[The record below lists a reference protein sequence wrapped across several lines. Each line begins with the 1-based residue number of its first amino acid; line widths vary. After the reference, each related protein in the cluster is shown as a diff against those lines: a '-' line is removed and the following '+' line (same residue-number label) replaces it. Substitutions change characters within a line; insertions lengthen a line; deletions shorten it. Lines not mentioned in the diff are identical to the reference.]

1 MIFSDLT
8 LLLLLTYYQYIIL
21 EVKQPKFS
29 NFEV

>member
-21 EVKQPKFS
+21 EVKQLKFS